1 MWAAASDAKL
11 RPMHDESRLGE
22 PVSGHDARAP
32 RRRPLDG
39 RFVRLEPV
47 DAARHAEPLWRA
59 ANDGS
64 EEADRVWSYLPFG
77 PFDGPAEMRSWAELC
92 ARSDDPLVFTVV
104 SHASGPIGMTSFMSI
119 DPAMR
124 HLEVGGIWYAPAAQ
138 RTEANTE
145 AAYLMLREAF
155 EELGYRR
162 VEWKCDTLN
171 ERSRAAA
178 LRLGFTFEGVFRR
191 HMVVKG
197 RNRDTA
203 WFSVIQDEWPVVR
216 DALERWLDADRADRP
231 PLTWLRERS
240 IRAE

>member
-1 MWAAASDAKL
+1 M
-11 RPMHDESRLGE
+11 
-22 PVSGHDARAP
+22 
-32 RRRPLDG
+32 
-39 RFVRLEPV
+39 RLEPV
-47 DAARHAEPLWRA
+47 DPARHAEPLWRA

-64 EEADRVWSYLPFG
+64 EEADRMWSYLPFG
-77 PFDGPAEMRSWAELC
+77 PFDGPAEMRSWAVLC
-92 ARSDDPLVFTVV
+92 ALSDDPLVFTVV